1 MLSPEY
7 RISEAESGEALRMWL
22 DEKGYNSLSDEDRN
36 TVDVLMD
43 AEKIGRWPVTVSEV
57 HAEWERERQERERKR
72 IASWQD
78 EGRMSDYDFS
88 EYAQQVADGLDGPF
102 VTFMRVADKLR
113 KAGKTQ
119 LTVGDVRATLRILN
133 TTKEKQ

>member
-1 MLSPEY
+1 
-7 RISEAESGEALRMWL
+7 MWF

-43 AEKIGRWPVTVSEV
+43 AEKIGRWPVTVAEV

-72 IASWQD
+72 IASWQS
-78 EGRMSDYDFS
+78 EGRITDFDFS
-88 EYAQQVADGLDGPF
+88 EYALQVADGLDGPF
-102 VTFMRVADKLR
+102 VTFMRMADKLR

-119 LTVGDVRATLRILN
+119 LTVGDARATLRTLN

>member
-72 IASWQD
+72 IASWRD
-78 EGRMSDYDFS
+78 EGRMSDFDFS

-102 VTFMRVADKLR
+102 VTFMRMADKLR
-113 KAGKTQ
+113 QAGMKQ
-119 LTVGDVRATLRILN
+119 LTVEDVRVTLTNLIIK
-133 TTKEKQ
+133 KEKK